1 MYFSGSVKGV
11 KLERF
16 SRFDFLRSHIELV
29 AILFLGIEGL
39 WQGNFLPSIAFS
51 IDFPGQHLA
60 GVLYGQCSSFAA
72 FRLCRA
78 VQLAS
83 CFWSIFFLFCFLFSS
98 PLVFVLPTI
107 LFAKIRTSTCR

>member
-29 AILFLGIEGL
+29 AILFFGIEGL
-39 WQGNFLPSIAFS
+39 WHGNFLPSIFFS
-51 IDFPGQHLA
+51 IDLPGQHLT
-60 GVLYGQCSSFAA
+60 GVLCGRCSSKTFAA
-72 FRLCRA
+72 FRQCRA

-83 CFWSIFFLFCFLFSS
+83 CVSSVLCSFLCFYLGTQAFWVEVGMRHFLS
-98 PLVFVLPTI
+98 
-107 LFAKIRTSTCR
+107 

>member
-39 WQGNFLPSIAFS
+39 WHGNFLGWEMGGCN
-51 IDFPGQHLA
+51 D
-60 GVLYGQCSSFAA
+60 SSNH
-72 FRLCRA
+72 
-78 VQLAS
+78 
-83 CFWSIFFLFCFLFSS
+83 LFCSKD
-98 PLVFVLPTI
+98 PH
-107 LFAKIRTSTCR
+107 